1 VSSMRRRLL
10 VWLLLTVLLGGLAA
24 ASVVFYQARKQVN
37 ELFDYQLRQLALALR
52 DRAYSPT
59 QLAEA
64 LREEAGSDFVIQVWS
79 PDGRLLYGSHPNLE
93 APGPVAPGFGDVET
107 SSGAW
112 RVFAT
117 FHRGLTIQV
126 AQHRLAREALALG
139 AALRTLIPFLLVLPL
154 MGWLIWKLVGREVK
168 VLEATAQAVARRSPE
183 SLEPIDAST
192 APTEVQPLMS
202 ALNGLLARLG
212 AALTQQRQFIADAA
226 HELRTPLTALRLQLQ
241 LAERARDAAERDKAH
256 AALREGIA
264 RAVHVVEQL
273 LALARADPEAPHAA
287 RSAVDLAELAHSVV
301 REFDAAAAARGLAL
315 ALDAPQPVVIEG
327 NRVTL
332 HALMENLLDNA
343 IRYSGRDAGANDC
356 QAAGA
361 DDGQDTSK
369 DDDLDAGAD
378 DGRAAGTET
387 VDIRVRREGGDAV
400 FEVEDR
406 GPGIAPA
413 ERERVFDRF
422 YRGESAAEGG
432 TGLGL
437 AIIRRIAER
446 HGGRV
451 ELLDAPA
458 ARGLLARVVIP
469 A

>member
-1 VSSMRRRLL
+1 LSSMRKRLL
-10 VWLLLTVLLGGLAA
+10 VWLLLTVLLGGLVA

-52 DRAYSPT
+52 DRAYSPA

-79 PDGRLLYGSHPNLE
+79 PDGRVLYGSHPNLD
-93 APGPVAPGFGDVET
+93 APGPVSPGFGDVET
-107 SSGAW
+107 RSGQW

-168 VLEATAQAVARRSPE
+168 VLEVTAQAVARRSPE

-202 ALNGLLARLG
+202 ALNGLLGRLG
-212 AALTQQRQFIADAA
+212 TALTQQRQFIADAA

-241 LAERARDAAERDKAH
+241 LAERARDEAERDRAH
-256 AALREGIA
+256 AALREGIG

-273 LALARADPEAPHAA
+273 LALARADPEARNHVAHSP
-287 RSAVDLAELAHSVV
+287 VDLADLARSVV
-301 REFDAAAAARGLAL
+301 QEFDAAAGARGLAL
-315 ALDAPQPVVIEG
+315 QLDAREPVVIEG
-327 NRVTL
+327 NRATL
-332 HALMENLLDNA
+332 HALMENLVDNA
-343 IRYSGRDAGANDC
+343 IRYSGEGGSEVA
-356 QAAGA
+356 
-361 DDGQDTSK
+361 
-369 DDDLDAGAD
+369 
-378 DGRAAGTET
+378 
-387 VDIRVRREGGDAV
+387 IRVRKEGGEAI

-406 GPGIAPA
+406 GSGIPAA

-437 AIIRRIAER
+437 AIVRRVAER

-451 ELLDAPA
+451 ELLDAPGG
-458 ARGLLARVVIP
+458 RGLLVKVTLSLA
-469 A
+469 

>member
-1 VSSMRRRLL
+1 
-10 VWLLLTVLLGGLAA
+10 
-24 ASVVFYQARKQVN
+24 VN

-79 PDGRLLYGSHPNLE
+79 PDGRLLYGSHPNLD
-93 APGPVAPGFGDVET
+93 APGPVTPGFGDVET
-107 SSGAW
+107 ASGAW

-202 ALNGLLARLG
+202 ALNGLLGRLG

-241 LAERARDAAERDKAH
+241 LAERARDEAERDRAH

-273 LALARADPEAPHAA
+273 LALARADPEARNVAHAP
-287 RSAVDLAELAHSVV
+287 VDLADLARSVA
-301 REFDAAAAARGLAL
+301 REFEAAAGTLGLAL
-315 ALDAPQPVVIEG
+315 ALDAPEPLVVEG
-327 NRVTL
+327 NRATL
-332 HALMENLLDNA
+332 HALMENLVDNA
-343 IRYSGRDAGANDC
+343 IRYSGQG
-356 QAAGA
+356 GIA
-361 DDGQDTSK
+361 D
-369 DDDLDAGAD
+369 
-378 DGRAAGTET
+378 T
-387 VDIRVRREGGDAV
+387 VQMRVRRERGDAV

-406 GPGIAPA
+406 GPGIPPG
-413 ERERVFDRF
+413 ERQRVFDRF
-422 YRGESAAEGG
+422 YRGESAAGGG

-437 AIIRRIAER
+437 AIVRRVAER

-451 ELLDAPA
+451 ELLDAPGG
-458 ARGLLARVVIP
+458 RGLLARVVIP
-469 A
+469 AQVARHSPVSASAGMTS

>member
-1 VSSMRRRLL
+1 MRKRLL
-10 VWLLLTVLLGGLAA
+10 VWLLLTVLLGGLVA

-93 APGPVAPGFGDVET
+93 APGPVSPGFGDVGT
-107 SSGAW
+107 SSGQW

-168 VLEATAQAVARRSPE
+168 VLEVTAQAVARRSPE

-202 ALNGLLARLG
+202 ALNGLLGRLG
-212 AALTQQRQFIADAA
+212 TALTQQRQFIADAA

-241 LAERARDAAERDKAH
+241 LAERARDEAERDRAH
-256 AALREGIA
+256 AALREGIG

-273 LALARADPEAPHAA
+273 LALARADPEARNNVAHNP
-287 RSAVDLAELAHSVV
+287 VDLADLARNVAQ
-301 REFDAAAAARGLAL
+301 EFDAAAAARGLAL
-315 ALDAPQPVVIEG
+315 ALDAPEPVVIEG
-327 NRVTL
+327 NRATL
-332 HALMENLLDNA
+332 HALMESLVDNA
-343 IRYSGRDAGANDC
+343 IRYSGQGPGAE
-356 QAAGA
+356 
-361 DDGQDTSK
+361 
-369 DDDLDAGAD
+369 
-378 DGRAAGTET
+378 RVE
-387 VDIRVRREGGDAV
+387 VRVRREGSDAV

-406 GPGIAPA
+406 GPGIPPP

-422 YRGESAAEGG
+422 YRGEFAAEGG

-437 AIIRRIAER
+437 AIVRRVAER

-451 ELLDAPA
+451 DLLDAPGG
-458 ARGLLARVVIP
+458 RGLLARVVVPAQAGIQPSVIP